1 MDLINATISRCFT
14 WNTWLL
20 TAAWLEATLTLPAAP
35 APDPKADGGQTVVVY
50 NRQMPESQA
59 LAEYYAAA
67 RGVPASQ
74 VFGFELP
81 VVESM
86 NRSEFRELLETPL
99 LNALRDRGLFT
110 LPEGKPRQSSDREVS
125 PWLLAAKVRYLT
137 LCYGVPLKIARDP
150 ALIESGQN
158 RLPEQLRRNE
168 AAVDSELA
176 LLPANLPSLPLVG
189 PLANPAFGQT
199 NLAKLHP
206 TNGVW
211 SVGRLDGPTAA
222 IARGLVD
229 RAIEAETNGL
239 WGRAYVD
246 LRGLTNTAALVGDQ
260 WLSGFADVL
269 RRTGY
274 ETIVD
279 HQPATFPPAFPLS
292 QIAFY
297 AGWYD
302 AEVSGPFARKSV
314 EFMPGAIVYHL
325 HSFNAVSVRT
335 PNRHWVGPLL
345 AKGATATLGS
355 VEEPYLELTPN
366 LATFA
371 SVLIGF
377 GFSFGEAALAAQ
389 PVLSWQITV
398 VGDPLYRPFG
408 TMGPGDHVGVR
419 FTRLHENLAARQS
432 PLLSWAF
439 LQLINF
445 QLANGHDPARLA
457 AELQQHPALRESGV
471 LQEKLGDLYYQS
483 GKLGDAM
490 RAYDRTLTLELSPL
504 QKTRGRLTLAQL
516 QGLLGRET
524 QALEQYDRLLRETP
538 DYPDPLGIYR
548 LMLPLA
554 QQVNAKDRIAQIQ
567 ERITRLSPPPTPPAP
582 TPPRTR

>member
-1 MDLINATISRCFT
+1 MGVMTSTSKRMRVDGLKHLR
-14 WNTWLL
+14 WVVLL
-20 TAAWLEATLTLPAAP
+20 VSGLTFALAQVH
-35 APDPKADGGQTVVVY
+35 DPRADGSQTVVVY
-50 NRQMPESQA
+50 NRQMAESRE
-59 LAEYYAAA
+59 LAEYYAEA
-67 RGVPASQ
+67 RGVPSSQ
-74 VFGFELP
+74 VLGFDLP
-81 VVESM
+81 TVETMS
-86 NRSEFRELLETPL
+86 RAEFREQLEEPL
-99 LNALRDRGLFT
+99 LAVLLDQGLFT
-110 LPEGKPRQSSDREVS
+110 VTDEKQARSRDGEIR
-125 PWLLAAKVRYLT
+125 PWLKAAKVRYLT

-150 ALIESGQN
+150 ALMESGQN
-158 RLPEQLRRNE
+158 RLSEQLRRNE

-176 LLPANLPSLPLVG
+176 LLPANSRNLPLVG

-199 NLAKLHP
+199 NLARLDP

-211 SVGRLDGPTAA
+211 AVGRLDGPTAA

-229 RAIEAETNGL
+229 KAMEAETNGL

-246 LRGLTNTAALVGDQ
+246 LRGLTNSPALVGDQ

-279 HQPATFPPAFPLS
+279 TQPATFPAAFPMS

-302 AEVSGPFARKSV
+302 AEVSGPFGRKEV

-325 HSFNAVSVRT
+325 HSFNALSVRT
-335 PNRHWVGPLL
+335 WNRHWVGPLL
-345 AKGATATLGS
+345 AKGATATMGS

-371 SVLIGF
+371 GVLIGF
-377 GFSFGEAALAAQ
+377 GYNFGEAALAAQ
-389 PVLSWQITV
+389 PVLSWQNTV

-408 TMGPGDHVGVR
+408 VRGSAEHIGVR
-419 FTRLHENLAARQS
+419 FTRLHEDLASRES

-439 LQLINF
+439 LQIVNF
-445 QLANGHDPARLA
+445 QLVTGHDPARLA
-457 AELQQHPALRESGV
+457 VELGQHAALGQSGI

-483 GKLGDAM
+483 GKLSDAM
-490 RAYDRTLTLELSPL
+490 RAYSRALTLELSPL
-504 QKTRGRLTLAQL
+504 QKTRVLLTLAQL
-516 QGLLGRET
+516 QGLLGREM
-524 QALEQYDRLLRETP
+524 QALEQYERLLRETP
-538 DYPDPLGIYR
+538 DYPDPLGIYQ

-554 QQVNAKDRIAQIQ
+554 RQANVTEKTAEI
-567 ERITRLSPPPTPPAP
+567 EGHITRLSPPPSPVTPPSP
-582 TPPRTR
+582 SR